1 MTPSTF
7 GEADYARLRDQMVE
21 WQLRRR
27 GIAADAVLQAMRK
40 VPRHR
45 FVGESARWAA
55 YDDEPLPIGS
65 GQTISQPFMVARMT
79 ELLELDDS
87 SHVLEVGTGSGY
99 QAAVLAEIAGD
110 VWTIERHAELA
121 ERAGALLAEL
131 GYASVHVVV
140 GDGSLGLPRQAPF
153 DAIVVTA
160 GAPYVPGALLDQLAV
175 GGRLAIPVG
184 GPSSQRLR
192 LIRRGPEG
200 TPEDGAGEYTEVD
213 VLGCRFVPLIGAQA
227 HSPGDSQRVHV
238 LVEGHVQGVWFR
250 ESMRAEAE
258 RLAVRGWVRNLSDGR
273 VEAVFEGE
281 SGAVDAMV
289 EWTHRGPE
297 GARVAAVAVRHE
309 RPRGEDSFRVTGQ
322 G

>member
-21 WQLRRR
+21 RQLRRR
-27 GIAADAVLQAMRK
+27 GVAAEAVLQAMRR

-45 FVGESARWAA
+45 FVGASARWAA

-79 ELLELDDS
+79 ELLELDGS

-99 QAAVLAEIAGD
+99 QAAVLAEIARD
-110 VWTIERHAELA
+110 VWTIERHSRLA
-121 ERAGALLAEL
+121 GRARALLAEL
-131 GYASVHVVV
+131 GYSSVHVVV
-140 GDGSLGLPRQAPF
+140 GDGSLGLPQQAPF

-175 GGRLAIPVG
+175 GGRLVIPVG
-184 GPSSQRLR
+184 GAVSQRLR
-192 LIRRGPEG
+192 LIRRGAG
-200 TPEDGAGEYTEVD
+200 AEDGTGEYTDVD

-227 HSPGDSQRVHV
+227 HSPRDSQRVHV
-238 LVEGHVQGVWFR
+238 LVEGRVQGVWFR

-258 RLAVRGWVRNLSDGR
+258 RLGVHGWVRNLSDGR

-297 GARVAAVAVRHE
+297 RARVTAVVVE
-309 RPRGEDSFRVTGQ
+309 PEQPRGEDSFQVTG
-322 G
+322 